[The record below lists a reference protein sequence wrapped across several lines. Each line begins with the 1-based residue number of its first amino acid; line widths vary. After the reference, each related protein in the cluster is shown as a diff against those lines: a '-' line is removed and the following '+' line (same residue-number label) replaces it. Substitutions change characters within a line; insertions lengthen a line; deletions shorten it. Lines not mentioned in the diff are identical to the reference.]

1 MKISHFVENLN
12 RGGLERTVIDLVR
25 AQLQLG
31 HECQVICLFEA
42 GMLAAEMESLGV
54 AVHACGKRR
63 GLDLRALRRARGH
76 LRAHRSDV
84 LHTHNATAHYHAVL
98 AAMGLG
104 IGCIVNTRHG
114 MGALQLASR
123 REWLFRRTLGRT
135 DAVVTVCE
143 AARRELLASGRLPT
157 AKLVA
162 IANGIRIERFVPAD
176 SRTRAGLARTLGLA
190 EGTRIIGTVGRLA
203 PAKHHAALIKAF
215 AAVHASHPSSTL
227 VLVGDGSL
235 RAELE
240 AQARSHALENCVFL
254 LGDRSDIAD
263 LLAGFDIFA
272 LSSLTEGYSIALLE
286 ACAAGLPIVAT
297 DVGGNREIVRDGSN
311 GKLVAAGSVEQL
323 GAALGSLLADPAACD
338 AMGRAGR
345 CWVSGQ
351 GSVTA
356 MARRYDA
363 VYQGLPPDPP
373 ISA

>member
-12 RGGLERTVIDLVR
+12 RGGLERTVIDLIR
-25 AQLQLG
+25 AQLQQG
-31 HECQVICLFEA
+31 HDCQVVCLFEA
-42 GMLAAEMESLGV
+42 GSLAEELRALGV

-63 GLDLRALRRARGH
+63 GLDMRALRRARAH
-76 LRAHRSDV
+76 LRAHATGV

-98 AAMGLG
+98 ASLGLG
-104 IGCIVNTRHG
+104 IRRVINTRHG
-114 MGALQLASR
+114 MGALERASR

-143 AARRELLASGRLPT
+143 AARRELLASGRLPA

-162 IANGIRIERFVPAD
+162 IANGIRVERFRPAD
-176 SRTRAGLARTLGLA
+176 ADTRAGLARTLGLA
-190 EGTRIIGTVGRLA
+190 ERTRIIGTVGRLA

-215 AAVHASHPSSTL
+215 ADVHPSHPSSAL

-235 RAELE
+235 RTELE
-240 AQARSHALENCVFL
+240 AQVSRHALGNRVFL

-263 LLAGFDIFA
+263 LLTGFDIFA

-297 DVGGNREIVRDGSN
+297 DVGGNREIVRDGIN
-311 GKLVAAGSVEQL
+311 GKLVAADSVEQL
-323 GAALGSLLADPAACD
+323 GAALASLLADPGTCD

-345 CWVSGQ
+345 DWVCGQ
-351 GSVTA
+351 GSVAA
-356 MARRYDA
+356 MARRYESL
-363 VYQGLPPDPP
+363 YKGLPPDPP
-373 ISA
+373 ASA

>member
-1 MKISHFVENLN
+1 
-12 RGGLERTVIDLVR
+12 
-25 AQLQLG
+25 
-31 HECQVICLFEA
+31 
-42 GMLAAEMESLGV
+42 
-54 AVHACGKRR
+54 
-63 GLDLRALRRARGH
+63 
-76 LRAHRSDV
+76 
-84 LHTHNATAHYHAVL
+84 
-98 AAMGLG
+98 
-104 IGCIVNTRHG
+104 

-176 SRTRAGLARTLGLA
+176 AGTRAGLARTLGLA

-215 AAVHASHPSSTL
+215 AAVHASHPSSPWCW
-227 VLVGDGSL
+227 VGDGSL

-272 LSSLTEGYSIALLE
+272 LPSLTEGYSIALLE

-311 GKLVAAGSVEQL
+311 GKLVAADSVEQL
-323 GAALGSLLADPAACD
+323 GRGIEQPA
-338 AMGRAGR
+338 R
-345 CWVSGQ
+345 
-351 GSVTA
+351 
-356 MARRYDA
+356 
-363 VYQGLPPDPP
+363 
-373 ISA
+373 